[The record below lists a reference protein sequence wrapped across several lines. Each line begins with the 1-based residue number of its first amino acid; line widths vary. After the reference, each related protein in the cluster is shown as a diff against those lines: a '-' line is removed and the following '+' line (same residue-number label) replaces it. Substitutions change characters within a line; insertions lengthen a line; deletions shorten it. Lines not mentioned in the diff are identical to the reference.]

1 MYTPLLHTHNT
12 LRWVIL
18 ALGLTVL
25 LQAAQGLGGDRP
37 YAKARRLGV
46 YFTGALHLQL
56 LLGLGLFGI
65 SPFMKAVFGDMAA
78 AMADPAR
85 RFFVAEHPAL
95 MVIATILMTVGGLVA
110 KNAADD
116 AARHRQLLAFTLGT
130 LALILWG
137 IPWQRALFPGM

>member
-46 YFTGALHLQL
+46 YFTGALHLQ
-56 LLGLGLFGI
+56 
-65 SPFMKAVFGDMAA
+65 PRV
-78 AMADPAR
+78 
-85 RFFVAEHPAL
+85 
-95 MVIATILMTVGGLVA
+95 
-110 KNAADD
+110 
-116 AARHRQLLAFTLGT
+116 
-130 LALILWG
+130 
-137 IPWQRALFPGM
+137 